1 MEGPRELCERIEGDI
16 DKIMGMYDLAEKV
29 YPYENVHGESTT
41 LENKQR
47 QQNVRYNSESPE
59 AVLKAG
65 SPLSLAFVYMMSRP
79 GAKGP
84 LCFSQVFKNPTR
96 ALGWFLLGNSIVM
109 FWKMQ
114 YVSQTRQNDQQKSY
128 LNMRV
133 AQNEQSHAILKTL
146 KFHMN
151 TRKMDV
157 FEVDPR

>member
-1 MEGPRELCERIEGDI
+1 
-16 DKIMGMYDLAEKV
+16 
-29 YPYENVHGESTT
+29 
-41 LENKQR
+41 
-47 QQNVRYNSESPE
+47 
-59 AVLKAG
+59 
-65 SPLSLAFVYMMSRP
+65 
-79 GAKGP
+79 
-84 LCFSQVFKNPTR
+84 
-96 ALGWFLLGNSIVM
+96 M

>member
-1 MEGPRELCERIEGDI
+1 
-16 DKIMGMYDLAEKV
+16 
-29 YPYENVHGESTT
+29 
-41 LENKQR
+41 
-47 QQNVRYNSESPE
+47 
-59 AVLKAG
+59 
-65 SPLSLAFVYMMSRP
+65 
-79 GAKGP
+79 
-84 LCFSQVFKNPTR
+84 
-96 ALGWFLLGNSIVM
+96 M

-157 FEVDPR
+157 FEVDPRWRKIESQALEKFI